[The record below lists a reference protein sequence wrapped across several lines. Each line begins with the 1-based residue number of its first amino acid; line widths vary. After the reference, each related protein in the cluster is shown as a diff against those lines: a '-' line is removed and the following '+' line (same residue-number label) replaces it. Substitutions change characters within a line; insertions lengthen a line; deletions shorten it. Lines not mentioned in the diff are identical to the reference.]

1 MSDSDDLQQALHSIT
16 RLLEAREADFDSL
29 RQMQLE
35 WLQFQT
41 TLNRLVHL
49 MDGNGRPP
57 VADRILLVEESV
69 RRLELLAQ
77 QFDALKARLI
87 ALLLG
92 VTLSL
97 IAAIYSALR

>member
-1 MSDSDDLQQALHSIT
+1 MSASDDLQPALHSLT
-16 RLLEAREADFDSL
+16 RLLEAREEDFDSL

-69 RRLELLAQ
+69 RRLELVAE
-77 QFDALKARLI
+77 QFDAIKSRLI

-92 VTLSL
+92 VTMSL
-97 IAAIYSALR
+97 IAAVYGALR